1 MNASQRARDL
11 IAAGATPYEL
21 GARVARGDLVRVRRG
36 AYADAVGLTREDAH
50 LRLLRATLAE
60 LGPDAVA
67 SHASAAL
74 LHGLPVAPGELG
86 LVRVTRRSATHG
98 RSGPGFRQST
108 AALAPGEVVEVGGV
122 PCTSSAR
129 TAIDVACSASFG
141 WGVGACDAVLHLE
154 LADADAL
161 AQACASATG
170 RRGVHR
176 ARAAVAFADGR
187 AASVLESLSRVQL
200 RRLGLPTPELQFEVT
215 LDGRVVATS
224 DFAWPEFG
232 VVGEAD
238 GTQKYVDQAFDQRTG
253 AEVIRDEKRR
263 EGKIRDAGW
272 WITRWDWDLVHRPA
286 AFERRIRAAFAHAA
300 RPRAVA

>member
-1 MNASQRARDL
+1 MNTPQRARDL

-21 GARVARGDLVRVRRG
+21 GARVARGNLVRVRRG
-36 AYADAVGLTREDAH
+36 AYADAVGLTPEDAH

-74 LHGLPVAPGELG
+74 LHGLPVAPADLG
-86 LVRVTRRSATHG
+86 LVRVTRRSPTHG

-108 AALAPGEVVEVGGV
+108 ASLASEEVVDAGGV
-122 PCTSSAR
+122 PCTSATR
-129 TAIDVACSASFG
+129 TAIDVACSTSFG
-141 WGVGACDAVLHLE
+141 WAVGACDAVLHLE

-161 AQACASATG
+161 GLACAQASG
-170 RRGVHR
+170 RRGVQK
-176 ARAAVAFADGR
+176 ARAAVAFADER
-187 AASVLESLSRVQL
+187 AESVLESLSRVQL
-200 RRLGLPTPELQFEVT
+200 RRLGLPKPVLQFEVT
-215 LDGRVVATS
+215 LDGRVVATT
-224 DFAWPEFG
+224 DFAWPEWG

-238 GTQKYVDQAFDQRTG
+238 GTQKYVDQAFDHRTG
-253 AEVIRDEKRR
+253 SEVIRDEKRR

-272 WITRWDWDLVHRPA
+272 WITRWDWDLVHRPV

-300 RPRAVA
+300 RPHAVA

>member
-21 GARVARGDLVRVRRG
+21 GARVVRGDLVRVRRG
-36 AYADAVGLTREDAH
+36 AYADAVGMSREDAH
-50 LRLLRATLAE
+50 VRLLRATLAD

-74 LHGLPVAPGELG
+74 LHGLPVAAGELG
-86 LVRVTRRSATHG
+86 LVRVTRRSSAHG
-98 RSGPGFRQST
+98 RSGPGFRQS
-108 AALAPGEVVEVGGV
+108 AASLAAGDVVEVAGI
-122 PCTSSAR
+122 PCTAPAR
-129 TAIDVACSASFG
+129 TAIDMACSASFG
-141 WGVGACDAVLHLE
+141 WGVGACDAALHLG

-161 AQACASATG
+161 ARAGVQAKG
-170 RRGVHR
+170 RRGVHK

-187 AASVLESLSRVQL
+187 AESILESLSRVQL
-200 RRLGLPTPELQFEVT
+200 RRLGLPTPTLQFEVT
-215 LDGRVVATS
+215 LDGRVVATT
-224 DFAWPEFG
+224 DFAWPELG

-263 EGKIRDAGW
+263 EGLIQDAGW
-272 WITRWDWDLVHRPA
+272 WVTRWDWDLVHRPV

-300 RPRAVA
+300 HPRAVA